1 MRLVRSKCC
10 QRDVSVTDYLNTPH
24 PHHQQHQHHQH
35 NQHHPS
41 STDVQ
46 HTKNIFTR
54 YWDDHIRMKESSEGK
69 SRAKASS
76 ASVSVSAT
84 ASATSST
91 SSAPAKQTQSVTFV
105 RTSNAAAVCDANGN
119 GNGIGNGS
127 SIPTEWTFP
136 PKAPTPHIYNCLS
149 PDMMASSDKNS
160 FKGFRKQFSGRFKRL
175 VTRKVEHTPVIPP
188 ELKPQLKTIYVY

>member
-10 QRDVSVTDYLNTPH
+10 QRDVSDYLTTSS
-24 PHHQQHQHHQH
+24 
-35 NQHHPS
+35 S
-41 STDVQ
+41 STSTSTTHTEV

-54 YWDDHIRMKESSEGK
+54 YWDGHIKMKESTSEEKARGK
-69 SRAKASS
+69 SIAST
-76 ASVSVSAT
+76 VTAT
-84 ASATSST
+84 PT
-91 SSAPAKQTQSVTFV
+91 PAKNTTTTATTQSVTFV
-105 RTSNAAAVCDANGN
+105 RSNAPAVCDANGN
-119 GNGIGNGS
+119 PRVAES
-127 SIPTEWTFP
+127 EWTFP

-149 PDMMASSDKNS
+149 PDMMAACDKNS

>member
-10 QRDVSVTDYLNTPH
+10 QRDVSDYLNTPH
-24 PHHQQHQHHQH
+24 P
-35 NQHHPS
+35 S
-41 STDVQ
+41 STNTEV

-54 YWDDHIRMKESSEGK
+54 YWDDHIKMKESSEEKSRGK
-69 SRAKASS
+69 SSS
-76 ASVSVSAT
+76 Q
-84 ASATSST
+84 SSSLT
-91 SSAPAKQTQSVTFV
+91 PPPPAKQTQSVTFV
-105 RTSNAAAVCDANGN
+105 RTNNAPAVCDANGN
-119 GNGIGNGS
+119 GNS
-127 SIPTEWTFP
+127 TPTEWTFP

-149 PDMMASSDKNS
+149 PDMMASSDKSS

>member
-1 MRLVRSKCC
+1 
-10 QRDVSVTDYLNTPH
+10 
-24 PHHQQHQHHQH
+24 
-35 NQHHPS
+35 
-41 STDVQ
+41 
-46 HTKNIFTR
+46 
-54 YWDDHIRMKESSEGK
+54 MKESSEGK

-76 ASVSVSAT
+76 ASASASAT
-84 ASATSST
+84 VSATSST

-119 GNGIGNGS
+119 GNGS
-127 SIPTEWTFP
+127 SIQTEWTFP

>member
-10 QRDVSVTDYLNTPH
+10 QRDVSVTDYLNTPTPH
-24 PHHQQHQHHQH
+24 P
-35 NQHHPS
+35 HPS
-41 STDVQ
+41 STNAEV

-54 YWDDHIRMKESSEGK
+54 YWDDHIKMKEPCEER
-69 SRAKASS
+69 SRGKASP
-76 ASVSVSAT
+76 
-84 ASATSST
+84 TSS
-91 SSAPAKQTQSVTFV
+91 SPPAKQTQSVTFV
-105 RTSNAAAVCDANGN
+105 RTSNAPAVCDANGN
-119 GNGIGNGS
+119 GNGNS
-127 SIPTEWTFP
+127 SQTEWTFP

-149 PDMMASSDKNS
+149 PDMMASSDKSS

>member
-10 QRDVSVTDYLNTPH
+10 QRDVSDYLSTPH
-24 PHHQQHQHHQH
+24 Q
-35 NQHHPS
+35 S
-41 STDVQ
+41 STNSEV

-54 YWDDHIRMKESSEGK
+54 YWDDHIKMKELNEERSRGK
-69 SRAKASS
+69 P
-76 ASVSVSAT
+76 
-84 ASATSST
+84 TSSS
-91 SSAPAKQTQSVTFV
+91 SSAPAKQIQSVTFV
-105 RTSNAAAVCDANGN
+105 RSTGTSNPPAVCDLNGN
-119 GNGIGNGS
+119 GNGNS
-127 SIPTEWTFP
+127 AQTEWTFP
-136 PKAPTPHIYNCLS
+136 PKAPTPHIYNCLT

>member
-1 MRLVRSKCC
+1 MRLVRSKCS
-10 QRDVSVTDYLNTPH
+10 QRDVSVSDYLNTPH
-24 PHHQQHQHHQH
+24 P
-35 NQHHPS
+35 NPHPNAE
-41 STDVQ
+41 V

-54 YWDDHIRMKESSEGK
+54 YWDDHIKMKDQSG
-69 SRAKASS
+69 KAS
-76 ASVSVSAT
+76 A
-84 ASATSST
+84 SST
-91 SSAPAKQTQSVTFV
+91 SSSSSPPPAKQTQSVTFV
-105 RTSNAAAVCDANGN
+105 RTSNAPAVCDANGN
-119 GNGIGNGS
+119 GNGNS
-127 SIPTEWTFP
+127 NQTEWTFP

>member
-24 PHHQQHQHHQH
+24 PH
-35 NQHHPS
+35 QHHPS

-69 SRAKASS
+69 TRAKAPSAAAS
-76 ASVSVSAT
+76 AST
-84 ASATSST
+84 TPSS

-105 RTSNAAAVCDANGN
+105 RTSNAPAVCDANGN
-119 GNGIGNGS
+119 GNGC
-127 SIPTEWTFP
+127 SIQTEWTFP

-149 PDMMASSDKNS
+149 PDMMASSDKSS